1 VYKGLLSTIKQY
13 WTEYGGLSDFL
24 RSPFTH
30 FSLAATLL
38 YALGF
43 IEIEWRKIVMDSLPT
58 VLGFSLAAYTITFT
72 LMGSALH
79 RALASAI
86 DNTSGHSL
94 LRIVN
99 STFFHVVVF
108 QSFALIYALLSKGS
122 LFHSLIN
129 WIVESPEVA
138 AWINRK
144 IVFLGDV
151 LGCFLS
157 VYAFFLLLSVGI
169 AMFRLGRIS
178 PPAAVTRSA
187 NNDDEEE
194 PHNTPSVMQT
204 RRFRFVAWLSKRL
217 GLYK

>member
-1 VYKGLLSTIKQY
+1 MYRGLLSTMKQY
-13 WTEYGGLSDFL
+13 WTEYGGLRDFL

-30 FSLAATLL
+30 FSLAATGL
-38 YALGF
+38 YVLGF
-43 IEIEWRKIVMDSLPT
+43 IEVEWRKIVMDSLPT

-79 RALASAI
+79 RALSSAI
-86 DNTSGHSL
+86 DHTSGHSL

-122 LFHSLIN
+122 LFPSLIN
-129 WIVESPEVA
+129 WIIESPEIST
-138 AWINRK
+138 WINQK
-144 IVFLGDV
+144 IFFLGDV

-157 VYAFFLLLSVGI
+157 LYAFFLLLSVGI

-178 PPAAVTRSA
+178 PPIPVSR
-187 NNDDEEE
+187 
-194 PHNTPSVMQT
+194 
-204 RRFRFVAWLSKRL
+204 
-217 GLYK
+217 